1 MRRQSCDPLNL
12 PPFITL
18 QKMRNYFEWQD
29 ECGDIV
35 FVDAHI
41 PEIESDIFFAE
52 C

>member
-1 MRRQSCDPLNL
+1 M
-12 PPFITL
+12 
-18 QKMRNYFEWQD
+18 KNYFEWQD

-41 PEIESDIFFAE
+41 SEIESGVFFAE